1 MDNNGKDIED
11 LVEKI
16 VKELRKP
23 ENKGFINTF
32 LEHCLHFPREKRI
45 KIEGFVIQTRSV
57 IKILKKSFP
66 YGLINKEIA
75 LKNFSYKEDYIGFKL
90 ALKIINDE
98 NNGKPISIFI
108 PQESGETNYPKID
121 LTELFN

>member
-1 MDNNGKDIED
+1 MDNNGKDLEP

-16 VKELRKP
+16 VRELRKP
-23 ENKGFINTF
+23 ENKGFISTLLDN
-32 LEHCLHFPREKRI
+32 CLYFPEEEII

-57 IKILKKSFP
+57 IKILEKSFP
-66 YGLINKEIA
+66 YGIINKEIA

-98 NNGKPISIFI
+98 NKGKPISIFI
-108 PQESGETNYPKID
+108 PQGSGETNYPKID
-121 LTELFN
+121 LTDLFN